1 MHRRSRICFVL
12 AILWMAV
19 IFMLSSRPADLSTQD
34 SNFVSLA
41 ILHVTVPD
49 FETRP
54 MEEQAALI
62 QAMEYPV
69 RKAAHMTE
77 YAILAM
83 LWAGTFLPSG
93 CAGISGDSGISRK
106 TDVSED
112 SGVSG
117 KAGIPKDSGIPR
129 YSGIS
134 KDSDVSGESTLFPKT
149 AGISLLISM
158 LYACPDEFHQ
168 HFVPGRS
175 CEVRDVL
182 IDTAG
187 ALIGILVLGILMH
200 FHKRRRING
209 S

>member
-1 MHRRSRICFVL
+1 MNQMHRRSRICFVL

-83 LWAGTFLPSG
+83 LWAGTFLP
-93 CAGISGDSGISRK
+93 AAR
-106 TDVSED
+106 TD
-112 SGVSG
+112 VSG

-134 KDSDVSGESTLFPKT
+134 KDSGVSGESTLFPKA

-158 LYACPDEFHQ
+158 LYACTDEFHQ

-187 ALIGILVLGILMH
+187 ALIGILVFGTLMH
-200 FHKRRRING
+200 FHKRRHING

>member
-54 MEEQAALI
+54 TEEQAALI

-83 LWAGTFLPSG
+83 LLAGTFLP
-93 CAGISGDSGISRK
+93 AAR
-106 TDVSED
+106 TD
-112 SGVSG
+112 VSG

-134 KDSDVSGESTLFPKT
+134 KDSGVSWESTLFPKT
-149 AGISLLISM
+149 AGLSLLISM
-158 LYACPDEFHQ
+158 LYACTDEFHQ

-200 FHKRRRING
+200 FHKRRHING

>member
-1 MHRRSRICFVL
+1 ML

-77 YAILAM
+77 YAVLAM
-83 LWAGTFLPSG
+83 LLAGTFLPAIRTDTSG
-93 CAGISGDSGISRK
+93 KAGSSDKNETSGKEGIPEKDETSGKAGISGDSGIS
-106 TDVSED
+106 
-112 SGVSG
+112 
-117 KAGIPKDSGIPR
+117 
-129 YSGIS
+129 
-134 KDSDVSGESTLFPKT
+134 GESVHFPKT

-158 LYACPDEFHQ
+158 LYACTDEFHQ

-175 CEVRDVL
+175 CEVRDAL

-200 FHKRRRING
+200 FHKRRRISG

>member
-1 MHRRSRICFVL
+1 MNQMHRRSRICFVL

-83 LWAGTFLPSG
+83 LLAGTFLPSG
-93 CAGISGDSGISRK
+93 CAGISG
-106 TDVSED
+106 D

-149 AGISLLISM
+149 AGLSLLISM
-158 LYACPDEFHQ
+158 LYACTDEFHQ

-200 FHKRRRING
+200 FHKRRHING